1 MPSVLALDQGTTG
14 STALVISVKGHVVAR
29 AYREF
34 TQHFPKPGWVEHD
47 ASEIWQ
53 VTLDVAREALAQLE
67 ETPAA
72 IGITN
77 QRETVVAWDRR
88 SGQPLARALVWQDRR
103 TAGRCRELRA
113 ERGDEWIAQRTGLV
127 WDPYFSGTKMEWLLR
142 EVPEVRRAVV
152 EGRAAFGTIDSWLIY
167 RLTSGAAHVTD
178 HTNAS
183 RTLLYNIDA
192 QDWDPELLALFGVPR
207 ESLPAIGRSSGVV
220 GVADPAHLGA
230 ELPIA
235 GIAGDQQAALF
246 GQGCW
251 EPGQAKNTYGTGAFL
266 LMVVGGGRGKGKRV
280 AGSGKREGESD
291 GTGERGVLTTV
302 ACDAAGAPI
311 FALEGSI
318 FIAGAAMQWLRD
330 GLGIIERASDSD
342 EMAAAVTDTGG
353 VYFVPAFVGLGAP
366 HWEPEARGTI
376 VGLTRGSSRA
386 QLVRAALEAMAF
398 GTRDVLEAMSAASGV
413 PLTQL
418 KVDGGA
424 AANDWLMQFQTDTLG
439 VQVARPDVVETTALG
454 AAGLAGLATG
464 VWRNAEEF
472 LANRSYRWF
481 EPAARRDVEYRE
493 WRRAVDTA
501 LWWARARP
509 DAP

>member
-14 STALVISVKGHVVAR
+14 STALVISAEGRVVAR

-53 VTLDVAREALAQLE
+53 VTLDVAREALAQVE

-77 QRETVVAWDRR
+77 QRETVVAWDRT

-127 WDPYFSGTKMEWLLR
+127 WDPYFSGTKIEWLLR
-142 EVPEVRRAVV
+142 EVPEVRKAAV

-167 RLTSGAAHVTD
+167 QFTSGAAHVTD

-183 RTLLYNIDA
+183 RTLLYDIGA
-192 QDWDPELLALFGVPR
+192 QDWDPDLLALFGVPR
-207 ESLPAIGRSSGVV
+207 ESLPSIGRSSGVV
-220 GVADPAHLGA
+220 GVADPSHLGA

-266 LMVVGGGRGKGKRV
+266 LMVVGSEWRRVQGAAGRERG
-280 AGSGKREGESD
+280 AG
-291 GTGERGVLTTV
+291 RGVLTTV
-302 ACDAAGAPI
+302 ACDAAGAPT

-318 FIAGAAMQWLRD
+318 FIAGAALQWLRD
-330 GLGIIERASDSD
+330 GLGIIERAADS
-342 EMAAAVTDTGG
+342 EKLAAAVTDTGG

-386 QLVRAALEAMAF
+386 HLVRAALEAMAF
-398 GTRDVLEAMSAASGV
+398 GTRDVLEAMTDASGV

-439 VQVARPDVVETTALG
+439 VRVARPDVVETTALG

-501 LWWARARP
+501 LSWARARP